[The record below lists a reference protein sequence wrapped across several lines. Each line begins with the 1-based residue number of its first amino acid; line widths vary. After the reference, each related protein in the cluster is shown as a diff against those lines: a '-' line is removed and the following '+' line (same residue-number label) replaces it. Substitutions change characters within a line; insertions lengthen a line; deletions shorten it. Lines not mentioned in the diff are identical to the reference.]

1 MPQVVKSGC
10 MKDRSY
16 IKSQG
21 REGEKITAN
30 SAISIEI
37 KKLWRINAST
47 NFFQKITRSEL

>member
-1 MPQVVKSGC
+1 
-10 MKDRSY
+10 MKDSSY

-37 KKLWRINAST
+37 KKEMEN
-47 NFFQKITRSEL
+47 